1 MALRKMWAVGE
12 ATDCSSTK
20 QDKAVGRR
28 DAGLRTVCVAADRSS
43 VPGQNP
49 VLQRHV
55 ASRTWLDISHS
66 WRKGKGCKAVLAYR
80 GSLEKKEKLGR
91 QRELSLHK
99 QVIRRYCVLK
109 RAAVPS
115 TAKLKAS

>member
-49 VLQRHV
+49 VLQRHSDRLP
-55 ASRTWLDISHS
+55 AAPGSIS
-66 WRKGKGCKAVLAYR
+66 LI
-80 GSLEKKEKLGR
+80 LGG
-91 QRELSLHK
+91 RE
-99 QVIRRYCVLK
+99 
-109 RAAVPS
+109 RAA
-115 TAKLKAS
+115 KLYLPTGAA